1 MTVVCVI
8 NLGERTIGGYLS
20 EVLILGVQCPKQPS
34 GEAQPLTVAGAAKLG
49 GKVF

>member
-1 MTVVCVI
+1 MILAKTKAVVAF
-8 NLGERTIGGYLS
+8 